1 MCRLWQAAR
10 LDLAKGRDRML
21 CPQEWY
27 PSHGAAASLP
37 ISWLAMQ
44 AVRAGGVMTCL
55 STGPRFSRHAGSRA
69 ATWWAPDL
77 AVLLFQLERAFV
89 CQLLTD
95 SQGYL
100 PRAGSE
106 LGKIIFH
113 INTALQVHQAH
124 YLTRQILLSFG
135 PCIVPWRKGSG
146 TNTERYMTGSRSHE
160 C

>member
-1 MCRLWQAAR
+1 
-10 LDLAKGRDRML
+10 
-21 CPQEWY
+21 
-27 PSHGAAASLP
+27 
-37 ISWLAMQ
+37 
-44 AVRAGGVMTCL
+44 MTCL